1 MCHINY
7 TLSVM
12 TRITHQPSVC
22 SKTLRQVA
30 VDAFCWTQG
39 PSSILITNHTCIAMK
54 NTKNVFFF
62 SFKSCRTNC
71 LCYCVMDL
79 LRCPSLL
86 PPLLTKRIN
95 YVTWET
101 ASDANCYSV
110 IFFFFFFNTALVHQ
124 SHTLFNSD
132 SFKES
137 KKKTKTTKQSESHFF
152 RCLWVYPLLLGNQ
165 EKWMTVRMWGQT
177 VLIPPSRRD
186 EAESGDV
193 LLAEMNYSC
202 GIGLWYPRWHF
213 SALPLCSHFLC
224 SGKKKVQ
231 RIEGEKGC
239 VVQNGPSR
247 EHFQRKYEI
256 LQLQK
261 AI

>member
-1 MCHINY
+1 MSYKLYII
-7 TLSVM
+7 SDD
-12 TRITHQPSVC
+12 THHTSAVSLQQ
-22 SKTLRQVA
+22 KTQASR
-30 VDAFCWTQG
+30 CWCVLLN
-39 PSSILITNHTCIAMK
+39 PRPLLYSDHKSHVCIAMK

-71 LCYCVMDL
+71 LCYCVVDL
-79 LRCPSLL
+79 LRCPALL
-86 PPLLTKRIN
+86 PPLLTKHIN

-101 ASDANCYSV
+101 VSDANSYSV
-110 IFFFFFFNTALVHQ
+110 IFYFVFLTLHSFI
-124 SHTLFNSD
+124 SHTHRLIVILL
-132 SFKES
+132 
-137 KKKTKTTKQSESHFF
+137 KKAKNKQTNKQSESHFF

-213 SALPLCSHFLC
+213 STLPLCSHFLC
-224 SGKKKVQ
+224 SGKKK
-231 RIEGEKGC
+231 
-239 VVQNGPSR
+239 R
-247 EHFQRKYEI
+247 ERE
-256 LQLQK
+256 
-261 AI
+261 

>member
-1 MCHINY
+1 MSYKLYIISDDTHHTSAVSLQQNTQASRCWCILLNPRPLLYSDHKSHMCI
-7 TLSVM
+7 S
-12 TRITHQPSVC
+12 
-22 SKTLRQVA
+22 
-30 VDAFCWTQG
+30 
-39 PSSILITNHTCIAMK
+39 MK

-62 SFKSCRTNC
+62 SFKSCWTNC
-71 LCYCVMDL
+71 LCYCVADL
-79 LRCPSLL
+79 LCCPALL
-86 PPLLTKRIN
+86 PPLLTKHIN

-101 ASDANCYSV
+101 VSDANCYSV
-110 IFFFFFFNTALVHQ
+110 ILFNFFNTALVHQ

-137 KKKTKTTKQSESHFF
+137 KKQTNKQSESHFF

-165 EKWMTVRMWGQT
+165 EKWMTVRMGGQT

-224 SGKKKVQ
+224 SGEKKK
-231 RIEGEKGC
+231 E
-239 VVQNGPSR
+239 R
-247 EHFQRKYEI
+247 E
-256 LQLQK
+256 
-261 AI
+261 